1 MKLKKTAAIFLTVAA
16 AAGAIGIG
24 ATSASAAPLPV
35 TVHSQ
40 QVDSTPTMPTSAES
54 WKILG
59 IDLIYDGKTMGAPSP
74 DVKGATN
81 QPMFWGTGFVCGA
94 QHYIMTTSLSG
105 IYTLRHSDLRDKE
118 VATFKIPEGGIE
130 QEGNVL
136 RYTLVDGNQ
145 KAELR
150 IALALALVGN

>member
-74 DVKGATN
+74 DVREPPTSRCSGELASC
-81 QPMFWGTGFVCGA
+81 VA
-94 QHYIMTTSLSG
+94 LSTTS
-105 IYTLRHSDLRDKE
+105 
-118 VATFKIPEGGIE
+118 
-130 QEGNVL
+130 
-136 RYTLVDGNQ
+136 
-145 KAELR
+145 
-150 IALALALVGN
+150 

>member
-40 QVDSTPTMPTSAES
+40 QVDSPPTMPTSAES

-81 QPMFWGTGFVCGA
+81 QPMFWGTGFSGAASARGASSAPQTNCGGCA
-94 QHYIMTTSLSG
+94 TAG
-105 IYTLRHSDLRDKE
+105 GAVTLFVWR
-118 VATFKIPEGGIE
+118 A
-130 QEGNVL
+130 
-136 RYTLVDGNQ
+136 
-145 KAELR
+145 
-150 IALALALVGN
+150 